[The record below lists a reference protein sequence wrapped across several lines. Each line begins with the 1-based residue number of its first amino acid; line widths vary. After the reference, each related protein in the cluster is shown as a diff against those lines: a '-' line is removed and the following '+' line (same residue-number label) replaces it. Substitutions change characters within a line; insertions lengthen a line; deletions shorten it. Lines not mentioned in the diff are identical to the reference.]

1 MYNRSVAEGRQKQR
15 MGSKDWRERYKS
27 KLATAR
33 EALRLVR
40 RGCSVF
46 IGSGAAVPQLLVQE
60 LSRMSTELANV
71 RLIHS
76 LTLALTPHTES
87 EHGELFRHDA
97 LFIGPEVRDAVC
109 QGRADYTP
117 VFLSE
122 VPSLFASRSIH
133 LDVALIQVTPP
144 NKDGFC
150 SYGVSVDVVK
160 SAAENARYVIA
171 EVNPR
176 MPRTLGDSFI
186 HVDQIAALVENDA
199 PLPELHFPPPDEVSL
214 EIGRNVAGLVQ
225 DGATIQMGISKIARS
240 VAPFLE
246 SKRDLGVHTELVSDW
261 IVDLMQKGVVTNA
274 LKALDRGKVVTSFCL
289 GSRRLYEFVDDNPD
303 FQFCPCDYTNNPS
316 VIGQHDNMVAINSAL
331 EIDLTGQVCSGS
343 LGQLFYSGL
352 GGQVDFIRGAAAS
365 KGGKP
370 IIALPSTAA
379 GGTVSCIVPALSR
392 GAGVMITRGDV
403 YYVVTEY
410 GIAYLHGKNIRER
423 ALALISIAHPEFRA
437 QLLEEAKESRYIY
450 GDQLMPSGIYPCEL
464 ETAATF
470 RGERLCFRPIKAADE
485 SMMQDFFYSLSD
497 RTIYQRYF
505 SVMRAMP
512 HETAQTMT
520 TIDYE
525 SEMAIVGLAR
535 EEGRERIIAV
545 GRYGLLG
552 GGSDVAEMAFTVR
565 DDWQNIGIG
574 TFLLHYL
581 AQIAGLRAVGAFT
594 AEILD
599 SNGPMLTIL
608 NHCDYP
614 VEYVYE
620 DGVYTTTMRLQRRG

>member
-1 MYNRSVAEGRQKQR
+1 
-15 MGSKDWRERYKS
+15 MGTEDWRERYKS

-60 LSRMSTELANV
+60 LSRMSAELANV

-76 LTLALTPHTES
+76 LTLALSPHTES
-87 EHGELFRHDA
+87 EYGDLLRHDA
-97 LFIGPEVRDAVC
+97 LFIGPDVRDAVC

-122 VPSLFASRSIH
+122 VPGLFASRSIH

-144 NKDGFC
+144 GKDGFC

-160 SAAENARYVIA
+160 SAAENARHVIA

-186 HVDQIAALVENDA
+186 HVDQITALVENDA

-214 EIGRNVAGLVQ
+214 KIGRNVAGFVE
-225 DGATIQMGISKIARS
+225 DGATIQMGITKIARS

-246 SKRDLGVHTELVSDW
+246 EKRDLGVHTELVSDW
-261 IVDLMQKGVVTNA
+261 IVDLMQKGVVTNSM
-274 LKALDRGKVVTSFCL
+274 KSLDRGKVVTSFCL

-303 FQFCPCDYTNNPS
+303 FQFCPSEYTNNLS
-316 VIGQHDNMVAINSAL
+316 IIRQHENMVAINSAL
-331 EIDLTGQVCSGS
+331 EIDLTGQVCSDS
-343 LGQLFYSGL
+343 LGQVFYSGL
-352 GGQVDFIRGAAAS
+352 GGQVDFIRGAAQA

-379 GGTVSCIVPALSR
+379 GGVMSRVVPALSR

-410 GIAYLHGKNIRER
+410 GTAYLHGKNVRER
-423 ALALISIAHPEFRA
+423 VLALINIAHPKFRA
-437 QLLEEAKESRYIY
+437 RLLEEAKDNLYIY
-450 GDQLMPSGIYPCEL
+450 GDQLIPVGVYPSEL
-464 ETAATF
+464 ETRATF
-470 RGERLCFRPIKAADE
+470 RGEEVFFRPIKATDE

-497 RTIYQRYF
+497 RSIYQRYF
-505 SVMRAMP
+505 TPLRAMP
-512 HETAQTMT
+512 HQTVQTMT

-525 SEMAIVGLAR
+525 REMAIVGLVR
-535 EEGRERIIAV
+535 SEGRECVIAV

-552 GGSDVAEMAFTVR
+552 KDLDLAEMAFTVR

-574 TFLLHYL
+574 TFLLRYL
-581 AQIAGLRAVGAFT
+581 ADIGSQRGVRAFT
-594 AEILD
+594 AEILE
-599 SNGPMLTIL
+599 SNGPMLAIL
-608 NHCDYP
+608 NRADYP
-614 VEYVYE
+614 VELVYE
-620 DGVYTTTMRLQRRG
+620 DGIYIATMRLERHG